1 MSAIKIAR
9 TSKYCASPLLG
20 SSLSKQAESQ
30 LIKQYKTIHV
40 WLDRDKAKQA
50 VRIRNRLRSL
60 GITSKAVISKL
71 DPKEYNKQT
80 ITEIV
85 ND

>member
-1 MSAIKIAR
+1 M
-9 TSKYCASPLLG
+9 
-20 SSLSKQAESQ
+20 SKQVVSQ
-30 LIKQYKTIHV
+30 LTEKYDTIHV

-60 GITSKAVISKL
+60 GITSKAIISKL
-71 DPKEYNKQT
+71 DPKEYDKQT